1 MKRVI
6 AGVLGV
12 AALALAMAVSGLAAG
27 PGPGTCAHI
36 VGGSAAYTDPNGD
49 TPNMVTGGIF
59 TESASCRGVVYTMY
73 VVTYDASGASTGLLS
88 TSRRGTGDPSNFVGP
103 FTVSNVTAPYVC
115 VYFTSSRGPT
125 VYDTAS
131 FNGVPCPPSVDVA
144 NPQTGV
150 MTPGSSPA
158 GGGYN

>member
-6 AGVLGV
+6 AGVLAA
-12 AALALAMAVSGLAAG
+12 AALALAAAASGLAAA
-27 PGPGTCAHI
+27 PTLTCANI

-59 TESASCRGVVYTMY
+59 TQTASCRGVVYTMY
-73 VVTYDASGASTGLLS
+73 VVTYDASGAQSGVLS
-88 TSRRGTGDPSNFVGP
+88 TSMRGTGDPSNFVGP
-103 FTVSNVTAPYVC
+103 FTVSNVTAPYAC

-125 VYDTAS
+125 VLDTAS
-131 FNGVPCPPSVDVA
+131 YGGVPCPASVDTA
-144 NPQTGV
+144 TPQAGV

-158 GGGYN
+158 GSGYN